1 MTVETQ
7 QKIYKRK
14 VSAMFKNEE
23 IKDLKKKN
31 KDRQTNII

>member
-7 QKIYKRK
+7 QKIYERK
-14 VSAMFKNEE
+14 VSAMLKE

-31 KDRQTNII
+31 KDRQTNTI